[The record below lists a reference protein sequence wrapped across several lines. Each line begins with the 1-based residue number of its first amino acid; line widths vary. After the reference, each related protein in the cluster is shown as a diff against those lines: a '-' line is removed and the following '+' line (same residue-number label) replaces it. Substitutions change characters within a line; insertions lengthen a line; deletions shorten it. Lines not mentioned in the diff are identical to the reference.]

1 MKQKLLLCIATVLL
15 LLFSNTSFSQV
26 PNSTLNLGILES
38 FEAYTADGGVTNSG
52 GTVTGDV
59 GTNSGIISGFPSPP
73 NIGNSYTADAS
84 TNQARYDLLRLYIHL
99 NSKAVNF
106 PNAFSPFQPA
116 HAPVFT
122 GTLTPGVYAIGAA
135 GSISGALTL
144 DGGGDPDAVFV
155 IKINGALTV
164 TAASTASLVNGAK
177 SSNVFWL
184 VNGAISVGA
193 GAQVIGTLFSKA
205 GAVGLGAGVIL
216 EGRMLTLGGALTM
229 GVGSSATIPPLPCTI
244 PIFCESGCAPALAV
258 DVLGVLSNFVLFAKA
273 GAIGN
278 TGLSGINGIIAANTG
293 SIAGYASGVHIGS
306 EEVANALTVQAAV
319 DLDAAYNSLM
329 AMIPTVTTHAASFL
343 NETVTSGIYH
353 IGSAGDLGG
362 VVILDGANDP
372 NAIFVFRFAG
382 AFNIAASSKII
393 LANGARR
400 CNVFWIGGASDG
412 GGALNIGASSEVQGT
427 FLAHGGACNSG
438 AGVFMSGR
446 QLSTLGAVNTN
457 NPVIYGSPECVTS
470 VTLKTT
476 AVTDS
481 PSVASGANTPS
492 VIANDISKGV
502 QAVIGT
508 AAGQVTLSFTNSGPL
523 TMNPDG
529 TITVAANASAGT
541 YPITYTICEV
551 SNPTICS
558 TVTSNVTVTVSAP
571 AIVAVADTPSVLPG
585 TNTPSVILND
595 TLNGV
600 QVVIGTAPG
609 NVTLTFTN
617 SGPLTMNTDGTIAV
631 AANTPAGTYTINYT
645 ICEVNN
651 PGNCSAPTTVTVTVT
666 APAIVAVADT
676 PSVLAGTNTPSVLLN
691 DTVNGVQAV
700 IGTAPGQVTLTFT
713 NSGPLTMNP
722 DGTITVAANT
732 PAGTYTISYTI
743 CEVNNP
749 TNCNTVQSTITVTN
763 PASVGGTSNGN
774 QIICKDST
782 PNDITITGNTGNVV
796 KWQKSIDLLFT
807 SPTDI
812 LSTSTTLSGVLIG
825 NISETTYFRAVVQDG
840 SSPVQYSPVVTV
852 TIPSTTW
859 DGSSWSNGAPIVTT
873 TAFITGNYSVTANIL
888 ACTLTV
894 SNGAI
899 VAIPSGS
906 NVTLNGKLT
915 VAAGSSFTL
924 NSNSNLIQ
932 QTAAVNSGDITVK
945 RMSTPLYRLD
955 YTLWSSPVSGSQT
968 LLNFSPLTSNISPSN
983 IRFYSYNT
991 ASNQYNSVD
1000 PATTVFEGAKSY
1012 LIRSPNNWIS
1022 YNADLSP
1029 APQKFSGS
1037 FIGVPRNGTI
1047 TYTMANTGNGFNAIG
1062 NPFPSVISLDDFIN
1076 DNNTAI
1082 EGTLWFWRKFN
1093 EDNNLTSY
1101 TACTTVGC
1109 TTNNNATY
1117 IDSDFISVG
1126 QGFIVK
1132 AKSGQTNLNF
1142 TSTMRSSGNVDQFFR
1157 TTATTMDR
1165 FWLKMTNAAN
1175 KSTGQNL
1182 IAYTPTA
1189 TNDYDSGLDGLY
1201 LNESSVAF
1209 YSKAAANDVV
1219 INARPSFEVN
1229 DVIPMH
1235 FKSNV
1240 ADTYTFTLN
1249 QKEGIFDG
1257 TQAVFLRDNYNNIV
1271 RNLTLGNYTFSTPAG
1286 TFTDRFDIIYQNLLI
1301 NTNPTLNAKQ
1311 IIIYNNNQT
1320 TFISS
1325 GAIAMESIKIFDIQ
1339 GRLLFSK
1346 SGINDTKTS
1355 VNLNFKNQVLLFH
1368 ITSQDGDKIIK
1379 KVIN

>member
-1 MKQKLLLCIATVLL
+1 MKKKLLICISTFVL

-52 GTVTGDV
+52 GTVIGDV
-59 GTNSGIISGFPSPP
+59 GTHSGIISGFPSPP
-73 NIGNSYTADAS
+73 NIGNSYTANAS

-99 NSKAVNF
+99 NSKAVNY

-205 GAVGLGAGVIL
+205 GAVGLGANVSL
-216 EGRMLTLGGALTM
+216 EGRMLTLGGALTL
-229 GVGSSATIPPLPCTI
+229 GDGSSATIPPLPCTI
-244 PIFCESGCAPALAV
+244 PIFCESGCAPAPAV

-293 SIAGYASGVHIGS
+293 SVGGYASGVHIGS
-306 EEVANALTVQAAV
+306 EEVANALTAQAAA
-319 DLDAAYNSLM
+319 DLDAAYDSLM
-329 AMIPTVTTHAASFL
+329 AMTPTVTNHPASFL
-343 NETVTSGIYH
+343 NETVSPGIYH
-353 IGSAGDLGG
+353 IALAGDLGG
-362 VVILDGANDP
+362 VVILDAASDP

-382 AFNIAASSKII
+382 AFNIAAGSKII

-400 CNVFWIGGASDG
+400 CNVFWIGGASAG

-457 NPVIYGSPECVTS
+457 NPVIYGSPECITSRSLNSVAIVAIADNLTVAAGGSTTSVLANDTYNGAPATTTNVILSVVSNSPQLTLNTDGTVTVTS
-470 VTLKTT
+470 GTSSGNYLLTYSICERANLTNCTT
-476 AVTDS
+476 
-481 PSVASGANTPS
+481 
-492 VIANDISKGV
+492 IS
-502 QAVIGT
+502 
-508 AAGQVTLSFTNSGPL
+508 S
-523 TMNPDG
+523 
-529 TITVAANASAGT
+529 TITVA
-541 YPITYTICEV
+541 
-551 SNPTICS
+551 
-558 TVTSNVTVTVSAP
+558 
-571 AIVAVADTPSVLPG
+571 
-585 TNTPSVILND
+585 
-595 TLNGV
+595 
-600 QVVIGTAPG
+600 
-609 NVTLTFTN
+609 
-617 SGPLTMNTDGTIAV
+617 
-631 AANTPAGTYTINYT
+631 
-645 ICEVNN
+645 
-651 PGNCSAPTTVTVTVT
+651 
-666 APAIVAVADT
+666 
-676 PSVLAGTNTPSVLLN
+676 
-691 DTVNGVQAV
+691 
-700 IGTAPGQVTLTFT
+700 
-713 NSGPLTMNP
+713 
-722 DGTITVAANT
+722 
-732 PAGTYTISYTI
+732 
-743 CEVNNP
+743 
-749 TNCNTVQSTITVTN
+749 N
-763 PASVGGTSNGN
+763 PASVGGTTSGN
-774 QIICKDST
+774 QTICKDST
-782 PNDITITGNTGNVV
+782 PGDLTIAGQTGNVI
-796 KWQKSIDLLFT
+796 KWQKSVDLLFN
-807 SPTDI
+807 SPIDI
-812 LSTSTTLSGVLIG
+812 INLSTTLTGILIG
-825 NISETTYFRAVVQDG
+825 NISETTYFRAVIQDG
-840 SSPVQYSPVVTV
+840 SSPVQYSSYATI

-859 DGSSWSNGAPIVTT
+859 NGTAWSNGIPIANT
-873 TAFITGNYSVTANIL
+873 TAFITGSYSESANIV
-888 ACTLTV
+888 ACTLTIS
-894 SNGAI
+894 SNA
-899 VAIPSGS
+899 VVTIPSGS
-906 NVTLNGKLT
+906 SVTLNGKLT
-915 VAAGSSFTL
+915 VDAGGSFTL

-932 QTAAVNSGDITVK
+932 QTAAVNSGNITVK
-945 RMSTPLYRLD
+945 RLSAPMYRLD
-955 YTLWSSPVSGSQT
+955 YTLWSSPVSGTQK
-968 LLNFSPLTSNISPSN
+968 LLDFSPLTSNISPSN

-991 ASNQYNSVD
+991 ATNQYNSVD

-1037 FIGVPRNGTI
+1037 FIGVPRNGII

-1209 YSKAAANDVV
+1209 YSKAATNDVV

-1271 RNLTLGNYTFSTPAG
+1271 RNLTLDNYTFSTSAG
-1286 TFTDRFDIIYQNLLI
+1286 TFTDRFDVIYQNLLI
-1301 NTNPTLNAKQ
+1301 NTNPTLNTKQ

-1355 VNLNFKNQVLLFH
+1355 VNLNFKKQVLLFH